1 MAKLNLE
8 DVQPGMVLEKDV
20 EERSG
25 QVLLRAG
32 SEITDRHLNILRSW
46 GVTEPD
52 IQNVTQEQVNAQ
64 VMQQFDPKIL
74 KEVEERMEQVSL
86 HANRSRRQC
95 VN

>member
-64 VMQQFDPKIL
+64 VMQQFDPQVL